1 MKKVNFK
8 SILEE
13 MPQSNVY
20 NRHVKVPEG
29 VTKDWFEKSEAKRI
43 LCTINHNETYSCAL
57 MPYGNGQ
64 SFINVNRNLCKKLG
78 IEIGSELDIQIIKD
92 EGKYGIPIPEEMEVL
107 LEQDEEGSKLFH
119 ALTPGKQRSLL
130 HVIGIPKSTDIRLR
144 KAIITLNYL
153 KSVNGKLDFKEYNQA
168 QKDWNK

>member
-1 MKKVNFK
+1 
-8 SILEE
+8 
-13 MPQSNVY
+13 
-20 NRHVKVPEG
+20 
-29 VTKDWFEKSEAKRI
+29 
-43 LCTINHNETYSCAL
+43 
-57 MPYGNGQ
+57 
-64 SFINVNRNLCKKLG
+64 
-78 IEIGSELDIQIIKD
+78 
-92 EGKYGIPIPEEMEVL
+92 MEVL